1 MEVMSV
7 TGAVLLIIAVLA
19 ALFVYH
25 YASGKGWIAGGNL

>member
-7 TGAVLLIIAVLA
+7 TGAVLLIIAVFA
-19 ALFVYH
+19 ALFIYH